1 MDIVMYILFGLA
13 GIGAFGLWLLPAYL
27 AIKRQ
32 HQFKWVITALAVT
45 SPFFFGVTWLL
56 ALFWVLWPSNKTI
69 VDPIISTADESRN
82 LGDALSTVTTKFKS
96 QDKSR
101 KSLESK
107 LEEIERLHRD
117 QKISEEER
125 RLLREK
131 AISEN

>member
-1 MDIVMYILFGLA
+1 MDVVIYLLIGLA

-27 AIKRQ
+27 AFKRQ
-32 HQFKWVITALAVT
+32 HQFKWVITAMAVT
-45 SPFFFGVTWLL
+45 SPFFFGVTWLI
-56 ALFWVLWPSNKTI
+56 ALVWVVWPSNKTI
-69 VDPIISTADESRN
+69 VDPIVTAADGSRN
-82 LGDALSTVTTKFKS
+82 LGDTFSTVTTRFKV

-107 LEEIERLHRD
+107 LEEIERLYRD

-125 RLLREK
+125 KALREK